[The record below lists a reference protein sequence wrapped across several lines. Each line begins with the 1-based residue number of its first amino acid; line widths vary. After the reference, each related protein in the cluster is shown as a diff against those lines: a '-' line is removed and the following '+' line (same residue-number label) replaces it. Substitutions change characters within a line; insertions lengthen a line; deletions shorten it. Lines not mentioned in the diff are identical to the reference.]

1 MRPTA
6 ITAYDNQ
13 ICTRVIASRMS
24 GGSCPACDRP
34 GTLRVGQVAK
44 NDKRDTVFCT
54 QCGFRV
60 ALSLMSKEG

>member
-1 MRPTA
+1 
-6 ITAYDNQ
+6 
-13 ICTRVIASRMS
+13 MS